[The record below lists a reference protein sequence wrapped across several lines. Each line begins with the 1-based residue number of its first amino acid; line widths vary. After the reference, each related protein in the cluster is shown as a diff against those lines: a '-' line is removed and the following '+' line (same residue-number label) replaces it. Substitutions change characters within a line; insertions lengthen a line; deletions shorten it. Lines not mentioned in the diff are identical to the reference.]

1 MIKLTKNVK
10 GAGIWKKKWRIYMNG
25 FIGTALVGTIL
36 LIIVALI
43 IAFLVKEKKNGKSS
57 CSGEC
62 SNCGRKCP

>member
-1 MIKLTKNVK
+1 M
-10 GAGIWKKKWRIYMNG
+10 AEDMNG

-43 IAFLVKEKKNGKSS
+43 IAFLVKEKKNGKSL

-62 SNCGRKCP
+62 SNCGRKCH